1 MKLHSTVIFVKD
13 IEKTKKFYTQYLG
26 FEIEHDFG
34 KNVILTSGLSI
45 WEILPENIIN
55 KELLTTKE
63 TNRFELYFET
73 DDIETIFN
81 DLEKAGVYFLHKIH
95 EEAWGQRTFRFFDPD
110 KHLIEIGEALEVFVE
125 NMNQKGLTETQI
137 SKKTGIPTETVCNL
151 LDKSE
156 PSNSN

>member
-110 KHLIEIGEALEVFVE
+110 KHLIEIGEALEVFVR
-125 NMNQKGLTETQI
+125 NMNQQGLTETQI
-137 SKKTGIPTETVCNL
+137 SKKSGIPTETVCNL
-151 LDKSE
+151 LDKSK
-156 PSNSN
+156 PSNNN

>member
-45 WEILPENIIN
+45 WEILPEHIIN

-63 TNRFELYFET
+63 VNRFELYFET
-73 DDIETIFN
+73 DDIEAIFN
-81 DLEKAGVYFLHKIH
+81 DLEKAGVHFLHKIH

-110 KHLIEIGEALEVFVE
+110 KHLIEIGETLEVFVK
-125 NMNQKGLTETQI
+125 NMSQKGLTESQI

-151 LDKSE
+151 LDKSK
-156 PSNSN
+156 PSNNN